1 MRTRLRNWVSL
12 SAGLFKIEYG
22 QLKMDSGPV
31 STQKIILS
39 TYTPAYPTYLYC
51 TCSQARSL
59 ASLAEQADEPVPDIS
74 NQLSGPSPA
83 GPPAKLL
90 VLQVGRLG
98 LSPSFH
104 IQSGFISTTTTV
116 EIKNKM
122 SRCFILVI
130 CFLVCF
136 DVRN

>member
-1 MRTRLRNWVSL
+1 MDSLKWIRDRFRRKKLSYPLTRLHTL
-12 SAGLFKIEYG
+12 H
-22 QLKMDSGPV
+22 
-31 STQKIILS
+31 
-39 TYTPAYPTYLYC
+39 
-51 TCSQARSL
+51 TCIVHARSL

-130 CFLVCF
+130 YAF
-136 DVRN
+136 